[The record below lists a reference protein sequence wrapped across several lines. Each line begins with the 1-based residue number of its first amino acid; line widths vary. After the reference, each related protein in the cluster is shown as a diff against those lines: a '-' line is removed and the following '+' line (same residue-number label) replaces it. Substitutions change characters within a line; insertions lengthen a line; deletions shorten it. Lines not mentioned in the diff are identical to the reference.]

1 MQKISLFL
9 IATIL
14 PLLSFSQS
22 LFDQFENMD
31 KVSSVVVNKNMIN
44 LLTSFGMNESDQETK
59 DF

>member
-1 MQKISLFL
+1 MQKFSLFL

-22 LFDQFENMD
+22 LFEQFENMD

-44 LLTSFGMNESDQETK
+44 LLTSFGMNESDQ
-59 DF
+59 